1 MVNSSWCSLQ
11 PNSWTQREA
20 EPVAIRRILVVEDEV
35 NLRTIVCTCLEA
47 LGGWEV
53 EVAASGQEGLMMA
66 ERDRPD
72 VILLDAMMPGM
83 DGVTFLRKL
92 LANPQL
98 QAIPVIFLTAKQ
110 DLLEPQTFLK
120 LGAKGAIAKP
130 FNPLTLHKEIA
141 AVLC

>member
-11 PNSWTQREA
+11 SNNCTERET
-20 EPVAIRRILVVEDEV
+20 EPIPIRRILVVEDEA
-35 NLRTIVCTCLEA
+35 NLRTVVRICLEA

-66 ERDRPD
+66 ERERPD

-83 DGVTFLRKL
+83 DGLAFLGKL

-98 QAIPVIFLTAKQ
+98 QTIPVIFLTAKQ
-110 DLLEPQTFLK
+110 ELLQPQTFLK
-120 LGAKGAIAKP
+120 LGARGAIAKP
-130 FNPLTLHKEIA
+130 FNPLTLHNEIA
-141 AVLC
+141 AILC